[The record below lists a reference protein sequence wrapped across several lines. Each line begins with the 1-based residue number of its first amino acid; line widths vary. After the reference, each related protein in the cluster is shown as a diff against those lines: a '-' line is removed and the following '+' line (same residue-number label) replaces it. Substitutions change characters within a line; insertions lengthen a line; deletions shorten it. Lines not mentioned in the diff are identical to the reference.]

1 MKNPFLELT
10 RGRVVGFFGIGRSNL
25 ALLAMLAGT
34 GVPVILRSD
43 KEIRREILPEG
54 LNLVGIFE
62 GDAAARDIREDLLIF
77 SPSVR
82 RDRAEFLAAK
92 QRGCVFT
99 SDFEIFL
106 RYNEKPIFLVTGSDG
121 KSTTTTLTSAM
132 LGADFPAI
140 GNLGVPMTEALN
152 MDARGYV
159 IEASSFMLE
168 YARPAARRA
177 VLTSLSEN
185 HLDWHGSFE
194 DYKAAKIGAIKE
206 AREAVISADS
216 PAIFDAFSG
225 KKMYAKKMHGEGKEM
240 YAKKMHDEGKEIFA
254 VCSKNFSEDELKRSF
269 RAKVYYS
276 ISGGYIVRNGE
287 RIFRL
292 SEAYRRED
300 FNIKNYMN
308 ALALTDGFADEERRR
323 ELIRGFR
330 GLAHRCEIFAEI
342 GGVKFINS
350 SIDTSPERTIST
362 LQSLP
367 RGLIILLGGR
377 DKNLSF
383 APLAALISARGD
395 LPIIYGEAREKI
407 SQAFGG
413 YPHICRE
420 FFREAVEIAKKN
432 AKPGATVLLSPAA
445 ASYDEFSSFEER
457 GNSFKSLILGHI

>member
-10 RGRVVGFFGIGRSNL
+10 RGRVVGFFGIGKSNL
-25 ALLAMLAGT
+25 ALLTMRAGT

-43 KEIRREILPEG
+43 KKFRREILPEG

-194 DYKAAKIGAIKE
+194 DYKAAKIGAIKG
-206 AREAVISADS
+206 ACEAVISADS

-225 KKMYAKKMHGEGKEM
+225 KKMYT
-240 YAKKMHDEGKEIFA
+240 KKMHDEGTEIFA
-254 VCSKNFSEDELKRSF
+254 VCSQNFSEDELKRSF

-308 ALALTDGFADEERRR
+308 ALALTDEFADEDRRR

-413 YPHICRE
+413 YPHICRK
-420 FFREAVEIAKKN
+420 FFHEAVEIAKKN

-457 GNSFKSLILGHI
+457 GDSFKSLILGHI

>member
-1 MKNPFLELT
+1 MKNPFLELA
-10 RGRVVGFFGIGRSNL
+10 RGRVVGFFGIGKSNL

-121 KSTTTTLTSAM
+121 KSTTTTLAASM

-152 MDARGYV
+152 MDVQGYV

-168 YARPAARRA
+168 YTRPAARRA

-194 DYKAAKIGAIKE
+194 DYKAAKIGAIKG
-206 AREAVISADS
+206 ACEAVISADS
-216 PAIFDAFSG
+216 PAIFDAFSD
-225 KKMYAKKMHGEGKEM
+225 KEM

-254 VCSKNFSEDELKRSF
+254 VCSQNFSEDELKRSF

-350 SIDTSPERTIST
+350 SIDTSPERTVST

-395 LPIIYGEAREKI
+395 RPIIYGEAREKI
-407 SQAFGG
+407 AMAFGA
-413 YPHICRE
+413 YPHICKE

-432 AKPGATVLLSPAA
+432 ARPGDTVLLSPAA

-457 GNSFKSLILGHI
+457 GNSFKSLISGHI

>member
-10 RGRVVGFFGIGRSNL
+10 HGRVVGFFGIGKSNL
-25 ALLAMLAGT
+25 ALLTMLAGT

-121 KSTTTTLTSAM
+121 KSTTTTLAASM
-132 LGADFPAI
+132 LGDDFPAI

-194 DYKAAKIGAIKE
+194 DYKAAKIGAIKG
-206 AREAVISADS
+206 ACEAVISADS
-216 PAIFDAFSG
+216 PAIFDAFSD
-225 KKMYAKKMHGEGKEM
+225 KEM
-240 YAKKMHDEGKEIFA
+240 YAKKMHSEGKEIFA
-254 VCSKNFSEDELKRSF
+254 VCSQNFSEDELKRSF
-269 RAKVYYS
+269 RAKAYYS
-276 ISGGYIVRNGE
+276 ISGGYILRNGE

-308 ALALTDGFADEERRR
+308 ALALTDGFADEERRL

-342 GGVKFINS
+342 GGVEFINS

-407 SQAFGG
+407 ALAFGG

-432 AKPGATVLLSPAA
+432 ARPGDTVLLSPAA

>member
-10 RGRVVGFFGIGRSNL
+10 RGRVVGFFGIGKSNL

-92 QRGCVFT
+92 QRGCIFT

-121 KSTTTTLTSAM
+121 KSTTTTLAASM
-132 LGADFPAI
+132 LGSDFPAI

-152 MDARGYV
+152 IDARGYV

-194 DYKAAKIGAIKE
+194 DYKAAKIGAIKG
-206 AREAVISADS
+206 ACEAVISADS
-216 PAIFDAFSG
+216 PAIFDAFSD
-225 KKMYAKKMHGEGKEM
+225 KEM

-254 VCSKNFSEDELKRSF
+254 VCSQNFSEDELKRSF

-276 ISGGYIVRNGE
+276 ISGGYILRNGE
-287 RIFRL
+287 RIFHL

-308 ALALTDGFADEERRR
+308 ALALTDGFADEERRL

-342 GGVKFINS
+342 WGVKFINS

-407 SQAFGG
+407 AIAFGA

-432 AKPGATVLLSPAA
+432 ARPGDTVLLSPAA

-457 GNSFKSLILGHI
+457 GDSFKSLILGHI

>member
-10 RGRVVGFFGIGRSNL
+10 RGRIVGFFGIGKTNL

-43 KEIRREILPEG
+43 KKFRREILPEE

-121 KSTTTTLTSAM
+121 KSTTTTLASAM

-152 MDARGYV
+152 IDARGYV

-194 DYKAAKIGAIKE
+194 DYKAAKIGAIKG
-206 AREAVISADS
+206 ACEAVISADS
-216 PAIFDAFSG
+216 PAIFDAFSD
-225 KKMYAKKMHGEGKEM
+225 KEM
-240 YAKKMHDEGKEIFA
+240 YAKKMHDEGTEIFA
-254 VCSKNFSEDELKRSF
+254 VCSQNFSEDELKRSF

-413 YPHICRE
+413 YPHICRK

-432 AKPGATVLLSPAA
+432 ASPGDTVILSPAA

-457 GNSFKSLILGHI
+457 GNSFKNLILGHI

>member
-10 RGRVVGFFGIGRSNL
+10 RGRVVGFFGIGKSNL
-25 ALLAMLAGT
+25 ALLTMLAGT

-43 KEIRREILPEG
+43 KEIQREILPEG

-92 QRGCVFT
+92 QRGCVLT

-121 KSTTTTLTSAM
+121 KSTTTTLAASM

-194 DYKAAKIGAIKE
+194 DYKIAKIGAIKG
-206 AREAVISADS
+206 ACEAVISADS
-216 PAIFDAFSG
+216 PAIFDAFSD
-225 KKMYAKKMHGEGKEM
+225 KEM

-254 VCSKNFSEDELKRSF
+254 VCSQNFSEDELKRSF

-276 ISGGYIVRNGE
+276 ISDGYIVRNGE

-367 RGLIILLGGR
+367 HGLIILLGGR

-395 LPIIYGEAREKI
+395 RPIIYGEAREKI
-407 SQAFGG
+407 ALAFDT

-420 FFREAVEIAKKN
+420 FFREAVEIAKVS
-432 AKPGATVLLSPAA
+432 ARPGDTVLLSPAA